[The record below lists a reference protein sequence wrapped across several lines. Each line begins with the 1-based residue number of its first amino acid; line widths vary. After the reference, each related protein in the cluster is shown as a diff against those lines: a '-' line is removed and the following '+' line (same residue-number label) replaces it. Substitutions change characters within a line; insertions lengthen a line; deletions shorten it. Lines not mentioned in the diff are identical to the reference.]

1 MIRVLLVL
9 ALYTASTFGQPNPT
23 NSQSTDNR
31 VADDETVKSQIKSL
45 DQRLNDAAVNGNLA
59 FFAKTMA
66 PGYVGIAPNGIVLD
80 KSLIAAH
87 YQSGSLHY
95 EAVSDSDIDIRLH
108 GDCAVLTALATV
120 KGRDGEADLTGT
132 YRIMRVFL
140 RRDGVWQIV
149 AFQATEVRAAV
160 PKN

>member
-45 DQRLNDAAVNGNLA
+45 DQRLNDAAVKGNLA

>member
-1 MIRVLLVL
+1 ML
-9 ALYTASTFGQPNPT
+9 ALYSASTFGQSNPPN
-23 NSQSTDNR
+23 SESTDKR
-31 VADDETVKSQIKSL
+31 TADDKTVTSQIKSL
-45 DQRLNDAAVNGNLA
+45 DQQLNDAAVHGNLA
-59 FFAKTMA
+59 FFAKIMA
-66 PGYVGIAPNGIVLD
+66 PGYVGIAPNGMLLD

-120 KGRDGEADLTGT
+120 RGHDGEADLTGT

-140 RRDGVWQIV
+140 RHDGDWRVV
-149 AFQATEVRAAV
+149 AFQATEVRAAA
-160 PKN
+160 PTN

>member
-9 ALYTASTFGQPNPT
+9 ALYGVSTFGQSNPT
-23 NSQSTDNR
+23 NSHPTDNR
-31 VADDETVKSQIKSL
+31 AADDETVKSQIKSL
-45 DQRLNDAAVNGNLA
+45 DQRLNEAAVNGNLA
-59 FFAKTMA
+59 FFAKIMA
-66 PGYVGIAPNGIVLD
+66 PGYVGIAPNGMILE
-80 KSLIAAH
+80 KSVIAAH

-108 GDCAVLTALATV
+108 EDCAVLTALATV
-120 KGRDGEADLTGT
+120 KGHDGEADLTGT

-140 RRDGVWQIV
+140 RRDGDWQIV
-149 AFQATEVRAAV
+149 AFQATAVRAAV

>member
-9 ALYTASTFGQPNPT
+9 TLYGVSTFGQSNPT
-23 NSQSTDNR
+23 NSESTAKR
-31 VADDETVKSQIKSL
+31 TVDDETVKSQIKSL
-45 DQRLNDAAVNGNLA
+45 DRQLNDAAVKGDLA
-59 FFAKTMA
+59 FFAKIMA
-66 PGYVGIAPNGIVLD
+66 PGYVGIAPNGMVLE
-80 KSLIAAH
+80 KSVIAAH

-95 EAVSDSDIDIRLH
+95 EAVSDSEIDIRLH
-108 GDCAVLTALATV
+108 EDCAVLTALATV

-140 RRDGVWQIV
+140 RRDGEWQIV
-149 AFQATEVRAAV
+149 AFQATPVRAGV

>member
-9 ALYTASTFGQPNPT
+9 TLYGVSTFGQSNPT
-23 NSQSTDNR
+23 NSHPTDNR
-31 VADDETVKSQIKSL
+31 AADDETLKSQIKSL
-45 DQRLNDAAVNGNLA
+45 DQRLNEAAVNGNLA
-59 FFAKTMA
+59 FFAKIMA
-66 PGYVGIAPNGIVLD
+66 PGYVGIAPNGMILE
-80 KSLIAAH
+80 KSVIAAH

-108 GDCAVLTALATV
+108 EDCAVLTALATV
-120 KGRDGEADLTGT
+120 KGHDGEADLTGT

-140 RRDGVWQIV
+140 RRDGDWQIV